1 MENET
6 QIESRPKKEER
17 FRRLWHVIIGAVGAQ
32 PAWVGK
38 AFSDNNK
45 TTQISSVSIIV
56 IIGFISVK

>member
-32 PAWVGK
+32 QRGGES
-38 AFSDNNK
+38 FHNN
-45 TTQISSVSIIV
+45 TQTMSQISIIV